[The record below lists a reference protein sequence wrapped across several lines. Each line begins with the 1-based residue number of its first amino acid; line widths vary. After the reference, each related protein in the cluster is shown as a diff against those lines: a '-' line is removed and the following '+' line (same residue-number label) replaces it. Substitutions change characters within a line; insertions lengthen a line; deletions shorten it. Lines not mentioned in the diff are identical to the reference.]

1 MQIKFLMKRVLIY
14 DDDED
19 ILFLSGMILGAY
31 DYSVEVRSRCEDII
45 HDIELT
51 KPDIILMDLAIPMIG
66 GEKGISLVRDSP
78 SVKNIPVILFSA
90 NADIEEI
97 CKNTGADGYL
107 KKPFNIEDLRKL
119 IEATLIKVQASS

>member
-1 MQIKFLMKRVLIY
+1 MKRVLIY